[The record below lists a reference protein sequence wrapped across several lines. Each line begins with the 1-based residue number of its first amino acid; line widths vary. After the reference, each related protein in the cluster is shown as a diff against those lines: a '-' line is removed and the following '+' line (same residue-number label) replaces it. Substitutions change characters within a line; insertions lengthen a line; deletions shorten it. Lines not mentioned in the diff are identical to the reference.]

1 MFYSRIIVRC
11 TTDFTDILTAE
22 LAEAGFDAFIE
33 TADGFEGF
41 AEGMNYDEEMVEN
54 IRRRYAEQQPLLA
67 FEFEKVEKRNWNEE
81 WEQSYEP
88 VIVSGQ
94 CIIRAEF
101 HQPKETYPYE
111 IIITPKMS
119 FGTGHHQTTHLMIQ
133 AQLEL
138 DHKGKRV
145 MDAGCG
151 TAVLSVMASKLGAA
165 DIHGFDIDDWSV
177 LNGKEN
183 VEINRCTNVSIRRGT
198 LREQQFTEA
207 FDIVLANI
215 NKNVLLAEMAP
226 LRSYLTA
233 GGRMLVSGFYEE
245 DVAKI
250 LLHAEKSN
258 LGLLKAYSRDNWAA
272 LLLGS

>member
-1 MFYSRIIVRC
+1 MFYSRITVRC
-11 TTDFTDILTAE
+11 APDFIDILTAE

-41 AEGMNYDEEMVEN
+41 AEGMNYDAEMVDN
-54 IRRRYAEQQPLLA
+54 IWHRYAEQQPTLA
-67 FEFEKVEKRNWNEE
+67 FEFEKIEKRNWNEE
-81 WEQSYEP
+81 WEKSYEP
-88 VIVSGQ
+88 VIVGDK

-119 FGTGHHQTTHLMIQ
+119 FGTGHHQTTHLMVH

-138 DHKGKRV
+138 DHNGKRV

-165 DIHGFDIDDWSV
+165 EVHAFDIDDWSV

-183 VEINRCTNVSIRRGT
+183 AEINRCGNVYIQGGN
-198 LREQQFTEA
+198 LRDQAFTEP

-215 NKNVLLAEMAP
+215 NKNVLLAEIGP
-226 LRSYLTA
+226 LSRYLTA
-233 GGRMLVSGFYEE
+233 SGRMLISGFYEE
-245 DVAKI
+245 DVAEI
-250 LLHAEKSN
+250 LLQAEKSG
-258 LGLLKAYSRDNWAA
+258 LHLLKSYSRDKWAA
-272 LLLGS
+272 LLLGL

>member
-1 MFYSRIIVRC
+1 MFYTRIIVRC
-11 TTDFTDILTAE
+11 ATDFTDILTAE

-41 AEGMNYDEEMVEN
+41 AEGMNYDEQMVEN
-54 IRRRYAEQQPLLA
+54 IWHRYAEQQPSLA
-67 FEFEKVEKRNWNEE
+67 FEFEKIEKRNWNEE
-81 WEQSYEP
+81 WEKSYEP
-88 VIVSGQ
+88 VIVGGQ

-101 HQPKETYPYE
+101 HPPKETYPYE

-165 DIHGFDIDDWSV
+165 DVHAFDIDDWSV

-183 VEINRCTNVSIRRGT
+183 IEINRCTNVSIRRGP
-198 LREQQFTEA
+198 LREQGFREA

-215 NKNVLLAEMAP
+215 NKNVLVSEIGP
-226 LRSYLTA
+226 LRNYLTPT
-233 GGRMLVSGFYEE
+233 GRMLISGFYEE
-245 DVAKI
+245 DVAEI
-250 LLHAEKSN
+250 LLHAKKSH

-272 LLLGS
+272 LLLGI

>member
-233 GGRMLVSGFYEE
+233 EGRMLVSGFYEE
-245 DVAKI
+245 DVVKI